1 MNIGTDLRIF
11 VVKRKK
17 NNVTYSKKIIES
29 LMYILTLS
37 LTPLFLRI
45 IILSNFWYI
54 FYNKSYY
61 LLYLKYYEITFS
73 SFKDWFN
80 KNDTNNNIVVG
91 V

>member
-1 MNIGTDLRIF
+1 MNIGTVLRIF